1 MEKTIQDKEL
11 GTILLR
17 TSPRAIHY
25 TLKISKGTITAT
37 MPPEAMKRVC
47 WLLSAKTG
55 KNSS

>member
-37 MPPEAMKRVC
+37 MKRVC